1 MKNQSWSR
9 IFELVWVKANL
20 NLRSEASVNYL
31 SYAWWVIE
39 PLMHMVTYYL
49 VFGFLLNRGGDNY
62 VVFLLTGLVP
72 WLWFNK
78 AVMHAQGSILGGKQL
93 MNQLYVP
100 KLFFPLTNILQD
112 SLKQIIVFVI
122 LLTFVVLYG
131 IPPHA
136 DWLWL
141 AVLFILQL
149 MFIIGCG
156 LLAALIVPFVR
167 DMAFVIPT
175 LMQFMMFCSGIFF
188 DPKTIAPQL
197 QELFFLN
204 PMASLLQAYRDVL
217 LHSMTPNMN
226 SLIYVGVVSVCLI
239 VIALI
244 GYKKLDHVLPRVVL
258 E

>member
-1 MKNQSWSR
+1 MKNHSVSR
-9 IFELVWVKANL
+9 MCELVWVKSCL

-49 VFGFLLNRGGDNY
+49 VFGFLLNRGGDNFIA
-62 VVFLLTGLVP
+62 FLLTGLVP

-78 AVMHAQGSILGGKQL
+78 TVMHAQGSILAGKQL

-112 SLKQIIVFVI
+112 SLKQVIVFAI
-122 LLTFVVLYG
+122 LLIFVVLYG

-136 DWLWL
+136 EWLWL
-141 AVLFILQL
+141 AVLFALQL
-149 MFIIGCG
+149 MLIVGCG

-167 DMAFVIPT
+167 DMIFVIPT
-175 LMQFMMFCSGIFF
+175 FMQFMMFCSGIFF
-188 DPKTIAPQL
+188 DPKTIVPQY
-197 QELFFLN
+197 QDLFFLN

-217 LHSMTPNMN
+217 LHSMTPD
-226 SLIYVGVVSVCLI
+226 LKALLYVAVVSSVLI
-239 VIALI
+239 IIALI
-244 GYKKLDHVLPRVVL
+244 GYKKFDHVLPRVVL